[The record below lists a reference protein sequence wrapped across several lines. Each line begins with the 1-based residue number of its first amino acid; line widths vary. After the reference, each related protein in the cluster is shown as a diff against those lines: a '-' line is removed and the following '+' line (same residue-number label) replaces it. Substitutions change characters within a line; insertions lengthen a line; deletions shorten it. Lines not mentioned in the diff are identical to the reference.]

1 MNAVLSALLRSDLH
15 SFVRKVFKTVLPGS
29 TYLPNWHI
37 DAIVYQLMR
46 VHHGESRRLLIN
58 QPPRSLKSICVSI
71 AYVAWLLGHKPGRRI
86 IVVSY
91 SNDLA
96 VELHRQ
102 FRMVIDAEWYRAL
115 FPAMRVAKD
124 TGTELVT
131 TMGGSRYA
139 TSVGGTLTGRGAD
152 LIIIDDPLKAED
164 ANSELARKRVID
176 WYGGTLV
183 SRLND
188 KENGPIVVVM
198 QRLHEDDLAGHLI
211 RQSGWHFLE
220 LPAIAI
226 ADAKIQIAQHRY
238 FHRRVGDVLHPARE
252 SKEVLDGIKAEI
264 GSLMFSA
271 QYQQRPVPLE
281 GNLIRRE
288 WLRQYD
294 SLPVRGPR
302 SRVVQSWDT
311 ASMIGDGNDFS
322 VCTTWLVNASDYH
335 LIDVFRGRLQYPDLR
350 RKVVG
355 LAAQHG
361 AGTILI
367 EDAGPGT
374 MLLQDLQREPP
385 QGMARPIGIK
395 PEGSKADRMATQSAK
410 IEAGHVHLPS
420 VAEWLDD
427 FLLEVLA
434 FPKGRHDDQVDSVS
448 QFLNWA
454 SKRWLFED
462 DVPLNLIQVRC
473 EGDDYPRA
481 GRMW

>member
-1 MNAVLSALLRSDLH
+1 
-15 SFVRKVFKTVLPGS
+15 
-29 TYLPNWHI
+29 
-37 DAIVYQLMR
+37 
-46 VHHGESRRLLIN
+46 
-58 QPPRSLKSICVSI
+58 
-71 AYVAWLLGHKPGRRI
+71 
-86 IVVSY
+86 
-91 SNDLA
+91 
-96 VELHRQ
+96 
-102 FRMVIDAEWYRAL
+102 
-115 FPAMRVAKD
+115 
-124 TGTELVT
+124 
-131 TMGGSRYA
+131 
-139 TSVGGTLTGRGAD
+139 
-152 LIIIDDPLKAED
+152 
-164 ANSELARKRVID
+164 
-176 WYGGTLV
+176 
-183 SRLND
+183 
-188 KENGPIVVVM
+188 
-198 QRLHEDDLAGHLI
+198 
-211 RQSGWHFLE
+211 
-220 LPAIAI
+220 
-226 ADAKIQIAQHRY
+226 
-238 FHRRVGDVLHPARE
+238 
-252 SKEVLDGIKAEI
+252 
-264 GSLMFSA
+264 MFSA

-311 ASMIGDGNDFS
+311 ASMICEGNDFS
-322 VCTTWLVNASDYH
+322 VCTTWLVNASDYQ

-367 EDAGPGT
+367 EDAGPGM
-374 MLLQDLQREPP
+374 MLLQDLQRDPP
-385 QGMARPIGIK
+385 QGMTRPIGIK

>member
-71 AYVAWLLGHKPGRRI
+71 AYVAWLLGHKPGCRI

-91 SNDLA
+91 SNDFA

-102 FRMVIDAEWYRAL
+102 FRMVIDSEWYRAL

-198 QRLHEDDLAGHLI
+198 QRLHQDDLAGHLI
-211 RQSGWHFLE
+211 RQSGGWHFLE
-220 LPAIAI
+220 LPA
-226 ADAKIQIAQHRY
+226 KPSPM
-238 FHRRVGDVLHPARE
+238 RRFRSLSIGTSTDV
-252 SKEVLDGIKAEI
+252 
-264 GSLMFSA
+264 
-271 QYQQRPVPLE
+271 
-281 GNLIRRE
+281 
-288 WLRQYD
+288 
-294 SLPVRGPR
+294 
-302 SRVVQSWDT
+302 
-311 ASMIGDGNDFS
+311 
-322 VCTTWLVNASDYH
+322 
-335 LIDVFRGRLQYPDLR
+335 
-350 RKVVG
+350 
-355 LAAQHG
+355 
-361 AGTILI
+361 
-367 EDAGPGT
+367 
-374 MLLQDLQREPP
+374 
-385 QGMARPIGIK
+385 
-395 PEGSKADRMATQSAK
+395 
-410 IEAGHVHLPS
+410 
-420 VAEWLDD
+420 
-427 FLLEVLA
+427 
-434 FPKGRHDDQVDSVS
+434 
-448 QFLNWA
+448 
-454 SKRWLFED
+454 
-462 DVPLNLIQVRC
+462 
-473 EGDDYPRA
+473 
-481 GRMW
+481 